1 MKEFT
6 EISSRYWLNWA
17 GKPAERFAFDL
28 QRFDS
33 AEKTE
38 EPTQRKKEES
48 RKKGQVAKSAELSSV
63 FVILTAFV
71 ALKAAGSYMYGK
83 IAGYMRYIFS
93 ELNVQGDFT
102 IASVHLLILNAG
114 FVFMEIV
121 LPILLAVLVVSV
133 TVSLLFSGFTLAGS
147 AVYL

>member
-63 FVILTAFV
+63 FVILTA
-71 ALKAAGSYMYGK
+71 L
-83 IAGYMRYIFS
+83 R
-93 ELNVQGDFT
+93 
-102 IASVHLLILNAG
+102 
-114 FVFMEIV
+114 
-121 LPILLAVLVVSV
+121 LPRSI
-133 TVSLLFSGFTLAGS
+133 
-147 AVYL
+147 Y